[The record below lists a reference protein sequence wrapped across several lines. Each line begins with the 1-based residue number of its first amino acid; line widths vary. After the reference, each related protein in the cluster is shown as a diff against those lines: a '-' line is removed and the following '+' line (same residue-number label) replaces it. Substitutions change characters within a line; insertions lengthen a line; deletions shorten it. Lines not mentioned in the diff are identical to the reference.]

1 MHGMCLAAVQGS
13 ILALS
18 ERKGKALIVVDQEE
32 EDLCT

>member
-1 MHGMCLAAVQGS
+1 MCLAAVQGS